1 MIGYLKGR
9 VERLLDKRGI
19 ILDVNGVGYEIQM
32 PEPAVLRLAPLGKE
46 KEIVVF
52 THLAWKEDMV
62 SLYGFERI
70 EERDMF
76 RMLIEVSGVG
86 PRMALNILSIFTVQ
100 ELLRTIANDDTKRLQ
115 SIYGVGK
122 KTAARLCIDL
132 KEKAKALIEYH
143 EMTAQRGIVHGEAQ
157 FYEEDVMTALLN
169 LGYSRQEAG
178 YALKKTYAEIG
189 EIGED
194 VDIGRLLKTAL
205 RFLAKGA
212 HAS

>member
-1 MIGYLKGR
+1 MIGYLRGR

-32 PEPAVLRLAPLGKE
+32 PGPAVLRFAPSG

-76 RMLIEVSGVG
+76 RMLIEVSGIG
-86 PRMALNILSIFTVQ
+86 PRMALNLLSILTVQ
-100 ELLRTIANDDTKRLQ
+100 ELLKTIANDDTKRLQ
-115 SIYGVGK
+115 SIHGIGK

-143 EMTAQRGIVHGEAQ
+143 GMTAHGDIAQGEAQ
-157 FYEEDVMTALLN
+157 FYEEDAMAALLN
-169 LGYSRQEAG
+169 LGYNRQEAG
-178 YALKKTYAEIG
+178 YALEKAYAER
-189 EIGED
+189 GED

-212 HAS
+212 HSS